1 MVKRALLG
9 LAAVLACTGA
19 GWAKPGPSIYTV
31 GKVYVSA
38 EAQDAVVAKQNA
50 LALAQ
55 QDALHILFKRLTNWR
70 SHTRLP
76 VLEDTMVDRMV
87 NGFAVRQE
95 SNSSTRYVATLD
107 FTFEPNAVH
116 DVLNRFGL
124 PYTNQQAPQV
134 LLLPVMLEAGGLR
147 AGTNNIWYTALSNT
161 DYEHSLA
168 PVKLAPPRPDF
179 SPSMI
184 TDLGNN
190 SRELFETLKYQY
202 RAENLVLAAAEFD
215 AHATQLQLR
224 LAGRD
229 AVGNFS
235 LSRTYRVSD
244 GDKDQAAQMAAAI
257 AMKIIENR
265 WKSTRLASQGAGGD
279 DMVALETVELTAQ
292 FAGLKQWQ
300 EMRGRLQKV
309 PGVQSLDIKA
319 LNARAASL
327 TLDYPGGG
335 NGLARAA
342 QAQGLAIQRQGNAWI
357 LVTR

>member
-1 MVKRALLG
+1 MVKRAFLSLI
-9 LAAVLACTGA
+9 AVLACTGA
-19 GWAKPGPSIYTV
+19 TWAKPGPSVYTV
-31 GKVYVSA
+31 AKVNIAA

-50 LALAQ
+50 LAQAQ
-55 QDALHILFKRLTNWR
+55 QDALRILLKRMTNWR
-70 SHTRLP
+70 SYSRLP
-76 VLEDTMVDRMV
+76 VIEDTMVERMV
-87 NGFAVRQE
+87 DGFSVRQE
-95 SNSSTRYVATLD
+95 SNSATRYVATLD

-116 DVLNRFGL
+116 DLLNRFGL

-134 LLLPVMLEAGGLR
+134 LILPVMLEAGGLR
-147 AGTNNIWYTALSNT
+147 AGTSNIWYTALSNT

-179 SPSMI
+179 SPTMLN
-184 TDLGNN
+184 DLGNN

-224 LAGRD
+224 MVGRD
-229 AVGNFS
+229 AVGSFS
-235 LSRTYRVSD
+235 LSRTFRMSD
-244 GDKDQAAQMAAAI
+244 GDKDEAAKFAASV

-265 WKSTRLASQGAGGD
+265 WKTTRLASQGTGGAEAA
-279 DMVALETVELTAQ
+279 ALENVALTAQ

-309 PGVQSLDIKA
+309 PGVQGIDIKA

-327 TLDYPGGG
+327 SVDFPGGA
-335 NGLARAA
+335 NGLARAV
-342 QAQGLAIQRQGNAWI
+342 QAQGLAIQKQGNEWV